1 MRGLNMLKMD
11 WKSKWEAYLQS
22 GVESLK
28 DKAVEGYAEY
38 KKQGGKEYHQ
48 RLEELMY
55 DMDTRYNGWSNRET
69 WIVVLWLDN
78 TESNYRWMVDN
89 KKRLLE
95 LSLADLKR
103 EVLDNCYIGDTFKR
117 SLVNWQEVK
126 NMMEE
131 L

>member
-1 MRGLNMLKMD
+1 MRGLNVLKMD

-103 EVLDNCYIGDTFKR
+103 EV
-117 SLVNWQEVK
+117 
-126 NMMEE
+126 
-131 L
+131 